1 MQSSVH
7 TRSFRQSSVWIA
19 VALLVTLASV
29 HGKDKEPTNI
39 VLRIA
44 RAYPDGG
51 GYSVKWTG
59 SGTPEEIRHND
70 TRILAKCDADGT
82 YCSGFTFAVA
92 MRAAGELGLLKD
104 KSVEDVKKFQ
114 KSWYGNSK
122 DQDTRERQC
131 AVAVEQLGIG
141 KAIELKDARPGDFC
155 QIWRSDKSGHSVVF
169 LEWVEENGKRVGLKY
184 RSSQNGTKGIGDRT
198 EYFSD
203 AEGRRGKVLR
213 DRTYF
218 ARLNE
223 SESGTTSK

>member
-1 MQSSVH
+1 MQRFFPSRFLKLSWLCFAAA
-7 TRSFRQSSVWIA
+7 SFA
-19 VALLVTLASV
+19 ALTS
-29 HGKDKEPTNI
+29 HGKEKASESL

-59 SGTPEEIRHND
+59 SGTPEEIRHKD
-70 TRILAKCDADGT
+70 TRILAKCDPDGT

-92 MRAAGELGLLKD
+92 MRTAAELDLLKD
-104 KSVEDVKKFQ
+104 KSVEEVKKFQ

-122 DQDTRERQC
+122 EADTRERQC

-141 KAIELKDARPGDFC
+141 KAVDLKDARPGDFC

-169 LEWVEENGKRVGLKY
+169 LEWVEEKGKRIGIKY
-184 RSSQNGTKGIGDRT
+184 RSSQKGTKGVGDRT

-203 AEGRRGKVLR
+203 ADGKGGKVLR
-213 DRTYF
+213 NRTYF
-218 ARLNE
+218 ARL
-223 SESGTTSK
+223 SESASDKSAR